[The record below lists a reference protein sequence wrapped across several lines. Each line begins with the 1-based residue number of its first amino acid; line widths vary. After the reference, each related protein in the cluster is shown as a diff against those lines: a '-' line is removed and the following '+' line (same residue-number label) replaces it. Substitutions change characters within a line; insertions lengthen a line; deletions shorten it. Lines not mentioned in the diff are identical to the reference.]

1 MALRLMAVHAH
12 PDDESS
18 KGAATYAHYL
28 NQGAEVMVVSCTGGE
43 RGDILNELAAR
54 HPKSGFDLA
63 GQRREEMANA
73 TRIIGFEH
81 RWLGYEDSGYVPE
94 GDPVPPNSFGNIPI
108 EVSAEPLVAL
118 IREFK
123 PHVIVTYNERGGYPH
138 ADHIRCHEISYRAW
152 QVAGDPTV
160 YPEAGEAWQPL
171 KLYYEEIFNLN
182 RAERVLEVVRER
194 EPESALVEMLN
205 GYVERVKDRPISHT
219 TSVNVGGFFENR
231 DEALRA
237 HASQVEP
244 DHPFFFWPNDLL
256 REAWPFEDY
265 RLAESRVETQMPED
279 DLFAGIEESSQL

>member
-43 RGDILNELAAR
+43 RGDMLNELAAR

-94 GDPVPPNSFGNIPI
+94 GDPVPPNSFGSIPI
-108 EVSAEPLVAL
+108 DVSTEPLVAL
-118 IREFK
+118 IRKFK

-171 KLYYEEIFNLN
+171 KLYYEEIFNLS

-205 GYVERVKDRPISHT
+205 GYVERVKDRPVSHT
-219 TSVNVGGFFENR
+219 TSVNVGSFFESR

-279 DLFAGIEESSQL
+279 DLFAGIQESSHH